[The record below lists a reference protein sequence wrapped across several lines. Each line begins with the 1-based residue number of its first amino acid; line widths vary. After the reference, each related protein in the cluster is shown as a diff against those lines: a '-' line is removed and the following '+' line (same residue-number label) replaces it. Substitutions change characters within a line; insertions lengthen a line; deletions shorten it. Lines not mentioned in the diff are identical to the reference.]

1 VNYRSFSNNETERIQ
16 RDIERAYPPVST
28 RARLLVSRRRRR
40 VRRVDAHWPLDVI
53 EALLPAIDEVGR
65 HLALHL
71 PPGVLGNRDT
81 AGFGDA
87 LDTSRDIHAIAKNV
101 VALDDDVADVDAN
114 SELDRIGFIAG
125 ALLKLS
131 LNFDGAGHR
140 VKEAA

>member
-1 VNYRSFSNNETERIQ
+1 MRRSVYNAISRGLIRQYRRG
-16 RDIERAYPPVST
+16 RGCLCRAVGVEFD
-28 RARLLVSRRRRR
+28 AI
-40 VRRVDAHWPLDVI
+40 DAHWPLDVI

-114 SELDRIGFIAG
+114 SELDRIGFMAG

-131 LNFDGAGHR
+131 LNFDGAGNR
-140 VKEAA
+140 IKGAA